1 MKNITKTKV
10 ININIQNCQKKNK
23 ISVEILK
30 NLVSKIHI
38 KIPPSKV
45 NVILVS
51 DRKITQLNKKF
62 LGKNIPTDVLS
73 FPISKDCGEIVIS
86 TETAE
91 RNAKIYSYSL
101 EKEILYLII
110 HGILH
115 LKGYKDNNRKDAL
128 KMKKQQNII
137 FKKLL
142 DGQKI

>member
-1 MKNITKTKV
+1 LDIMDEETH
-10 ININIQNCQKKNK
+10 
-23 ISVEILK
+23 E
-30 NLVSKIHI
+30 
-38 KIPPSKV
+38 
-45 NVILVS
+45 
-51 DRKITQLNKKF
+51 
-62 LGKNIPTDVLS
+62 VL
-73 FPISKDCGEIVIS
+73 PEGERGEIVIS

>member
-1 MKNITKTKV
+1 M